1 MKNNGLNIKIEGN
14 ELIVKGYK
22 SDLIEFS
29 NYIKEIADSVNDK
42 DHLHIDEL
50 TLISKESDIKSL
62 IIEKDNK

>member
-1 MKNNGLNIKIEGN
+1 MKNNGLNIKLEGN
-14 ELIVKGYK
+14 ELVVKGYQ

-29 NYIKEIADSVNDK
+29 NYIKEIANSTSDK